1 MQSDNRRQDDAT
13 VKVIA
18 ERIDNLH
25 DHISDMRETMKESMK
40 EMTLAVNKLI
50 RIEEGQIHMIQ
61 AHDRLSTQLT
71 KQEEFS
77 TALEKRIDALE
88 KEQPET
94 RRIIGLAYKA
104 LWMAAVAAVSFIA
117 KTVGLI

>member
-1 MQSDNRRQDDAT
+1 MDNRRQDDAT

-77 TALEKRIDALE
+77 AALEKRIDALE
-88 KEQPET
+88 KEQPMT
-94 RRIIGLAYKA
+94 KQVVDWAMRAVYAI
-104 LWMAAVAAVSFIA
+104 VAAAAMFVA
-117 KTVGLI
+117 KMLGLF

>member
-1 MQSDNRRQDDAT
+1 MNRQEDNTT

-25 DHISDMRETMKESMK
+25 DHISDMRESMKESMK

-77 TALEKRIDALE
+77 AALEKRIDALE
-88 KEQPET
+88 KEQPMAQQVT
-94 RRIIGLAYKA
+94 KWFMRAVWAVGTA
-104 LWMAAVAAVSFIA
+104 AAVFVA
-117 KTVGLI
+117 KTLGFM